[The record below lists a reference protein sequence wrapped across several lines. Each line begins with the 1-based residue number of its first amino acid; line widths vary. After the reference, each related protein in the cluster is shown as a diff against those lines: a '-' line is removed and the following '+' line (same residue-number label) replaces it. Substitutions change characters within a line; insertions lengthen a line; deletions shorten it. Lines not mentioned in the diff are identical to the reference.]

1 MLCERFVAF
10 DVHNIAIPRKVVRKN
25 VHTTIPKNNMEYKD
39 VAVEPTF
46 FRLRLA
52 FAKIRPLPIKPF
64 FQISL
69 KKNVLKTTH
78 NNFRDCRVHIFR

>member
-1 MLCERFVAF
+1 
-10 DVHNIAIPRKVVRKN
+10 
-25 VHTTIPKNNMEYKD
+25 MEYKD
-39 VAVEPTF
+39 VAVKPTF

-78 NNFRDCRVHIFR
+78 NNFRDCRVHFFR